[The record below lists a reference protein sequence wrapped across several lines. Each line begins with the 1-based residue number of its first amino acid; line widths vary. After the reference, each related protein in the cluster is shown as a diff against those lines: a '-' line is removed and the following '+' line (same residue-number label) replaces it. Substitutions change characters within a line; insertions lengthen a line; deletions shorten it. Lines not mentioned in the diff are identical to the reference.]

1 MSSIRAANTYPQRSD
16 VITPTLDTNA
26 TTAGDVLCA
35 PFEITGVDFSRNFIR
50 GFINGIWLLDKSDQG
65 AQLDLVLFNSSTASL
80 GTAGSA
86 ISISD
91 ADAEK
96 IMAVIN
102 IQVGDY
108 TDLVGSQLANFSF
121 IERFSLIGSEKVLYG
136 QLVDRTGG
144 KTYAADGIQLRL
156 LFDA

>member
-1 MSSIRAANTYPQRSD
+1 MSIRAANTYPQRSD

-26 TTAGDVLCA
+26 TTAGDILCA
-35 PFEITGVDFSRNFIR
+35 PFQITGIDFSRNQLRAFL
-50 GFINGIWLLDKSDQG
+50 NGIWLLDKSDQG

-91 ADAEK
+91 TDAQS
-96 IMAVIN
+96 IVAVIN
-102 IQVGDY
+102 VQVSDY
-108 TDLVGSQLANFSF
+108 TDLVNSQLANFSL
-121 IERFSLIGSEKVLYG
+121 IHEFSLIGSEKVLYG

-156 LFDA
+156 LFNA